1 MSILLIIADSI
12 LASKLVLLSYCTSI
26 KFLEMAEVYNY
37 NRSDNIP
44 SETAAGC
51 EDLGDIESEQSMDS
65 TDDPGLVGVFY
76 DDEKVAELEKKVS
89 TLTEKLQEL
98 QSRSEQEKAFL
109 ENENDNLSRDVKE
122 LKSEI
127 DDLQRQLKEK
137 HKKSGRTRSKGAGT
151 RSTGVRTESQ
161 TEII

>member
-12 LASKLVLLSYCTSI
+12 LASKLATVLLSYCTSI
-26 KFLEMAEVYNY
+26 RFLEMAEVYNY

-44 SETAAGC
+44 SETDC

-76 DDEKVAELEKKVS
+76 DDEKVAELEKKIS
-89 TLTEKLQEL
+89 TLTQQLQEL
-98 QSRSEQEKAFL
+98 QSRSEQQKEFL
-109 ENENDNLSRDVKE
+109 ENERDNLSQDVKE

-127 DDLQRQLKEK
+127 GDLQRQLKEK
-137 HKKSGRTRSKGAGT
+137 HKKVEELEARVQELEAQVYELNRKM
-151 RSTGVRTESQ
+151 
-161 TEII
+161 I